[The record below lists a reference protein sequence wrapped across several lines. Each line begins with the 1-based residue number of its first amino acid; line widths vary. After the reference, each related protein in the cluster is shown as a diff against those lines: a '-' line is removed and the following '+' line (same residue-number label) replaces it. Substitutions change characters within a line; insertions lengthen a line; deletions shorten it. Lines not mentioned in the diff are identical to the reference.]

1 MEDNNSGENSV
12 ADTGEEDKQ
21 VLKRMISEHPLFGM
35 LIETHINCLK
45 VGLGEVEDQVGITSS
60 PHQYSNTNLLDA
72 ATIIPNSSDLDKF
85 MEAYCI
91 ALNKLKEAMEKPVKE
106 TTSFIK
112 DMYAELKGLT
122 VTSEADEPLVLNDK

>member
-1 MEDNNSGENSV
+1 MEDNNSGRNSV